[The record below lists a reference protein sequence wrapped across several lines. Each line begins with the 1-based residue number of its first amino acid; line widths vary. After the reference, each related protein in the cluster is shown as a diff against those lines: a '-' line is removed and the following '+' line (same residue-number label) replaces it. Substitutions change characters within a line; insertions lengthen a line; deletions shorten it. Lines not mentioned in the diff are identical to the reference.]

1 MMLEFTVCPQ
11 GHPNLHV
18 EIYPDESR
26 VVTNVQVDS
35 CTAKGM
41 KMCRKCAKSKT
52 TNTCNLLDA
61 LVPILVYF
69 SDILSYETVLI
80 EYKNENCFVQC
91 VESAQKA
98 GFVVCIYAMFHS
110 SCEFFSQFNFL
121 LKYYKVNITYEIFM
135 HLVLT
140 TSLLQRQLDLNEVHE
155 KIDIFSEVRMM
166 MQEFRERLVCIL
178 DDARSLQHKDAAVNA
193 LNIIFS
199 LNNLSA
205 YHLKEYYKEVVGQ
218 IGAIRARI

>member
-1 MMLEFTVCPQ
+1 
-11 GHPNLHV
+11 
-18 EIYPDESR
+18 
-26 VVTNVQVDS
+26 
-35 CTAKGM
+35 
-41 KMCRKCAKSKT
+41 
-52 TNTCNLLDA
+52 
-61 LVPILVYF
+61 
-69 SDILSYETVLI
+69 
-80 EYKNENCFVQC
+80 
-91 VESAQKA
+91 
-98 GFVVCIYAMFHS
+98 MFHS
-110 SCEFFSQFNFL
+110 SCEFFNQFNFL

-155 KIDIFSEVRMM
+155 KIDIFSEVRVM